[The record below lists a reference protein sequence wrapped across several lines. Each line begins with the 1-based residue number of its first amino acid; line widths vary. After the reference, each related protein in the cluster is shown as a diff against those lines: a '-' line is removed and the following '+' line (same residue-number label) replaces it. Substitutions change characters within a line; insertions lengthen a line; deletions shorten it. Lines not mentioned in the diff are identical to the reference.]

1 MSSSRGDYALE
12 QEKFGLSQIEKANAE
27 KDNLLAIAK
36 KMAKKDLESYD
47 DEMRKECMNKIT
59 ELTSN
64 TEVIEEIQNKNRE
77 EIEIIQK
84 QYNENKDKVVDFLFQ
99 NVIKVYFEVP
109 DVVKGCFEEKFGI
122 KEEDYIKK

>member
-64 TEVIEEIQNKNRE
+64 TEVIEEIQNKNRQ

>member
-64 TEVIEEIQNKNRE
+64 TEVIEEIQNKNRQ

-109 DVVKGCFEEKFGI
+109 DVFYKLSI
-122 KEEDYIKK
+122 